1 MNVHTM
7 PTQAGTDPEFNS
19 IGATT
24 AWLTLSDGLL
34 AGFCHELGGRASA
47 FVSLAHLATRESVR
61 AGFVVQEIERES
73 EQLARLAN
81 LLRVLPRHA
90 SDRPRPV
97 SLRTTLVEAVELA
110 RYHHGLRA
118 IEFELDLDDDL
129 PAFRVDRNA
138 FIQSLLILI
147 AASAR
152 KATLLHRDTL
162 RFVGRTQGEGIR
174 LTIESL
180 ARVARDS
187 GPATWLDTP
196 PPEVDE
202 TSLDVVRERWSEK
215 GCHLTVSDD
224 GFELKLPLS

>member
-1 MNVHTM
+1 MSVH
-7 PTQAGTDPEFNS
+7 PIPAHSDASSDSNSVGTTN
-19 IGATT
+19 

-61 AGFVVQEIERES
+61 AGFVVEEIERES

-90 SDRPRPV
+90 PDRPRPV
-97 SLRTTLVEAVELA
+97 SLRATLVEAVELA

-152 KATLLHRDTL
+152 KATLLHKDTL
-162 RFVGRTQGEGIR
+162 RFVARTEGEGIR
-174 LTIESL
+174 LDIESL
-180 ARVARDS
+180 ARASRDS

-196 PPEVDE
+196 PPEIDD
-202 TSLDVVRERWSEK
+202 TSLDVVRERWKEK
-215 GCHLTVSDD
+215 GCRLTASDD
-224 GFELKLPLS
+224 GFAMELPLS